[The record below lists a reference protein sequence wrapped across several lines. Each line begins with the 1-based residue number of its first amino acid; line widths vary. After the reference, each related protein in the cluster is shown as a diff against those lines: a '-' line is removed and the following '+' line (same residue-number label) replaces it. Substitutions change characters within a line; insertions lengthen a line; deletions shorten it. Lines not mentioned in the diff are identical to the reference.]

1 MSNYGR
7 TIFHS
12 ENGGVIIH
20 EPRTETDFFEDVDDT
35 ATAVKRYSPDYFLLF
50 LILYLLNPP
59 KQAATQLEKLQSDTA
74 KTENT

>member
-1 MSNYGR
+1 MSNYGN

-12 ENGGVIIH
+12 VDGGVIIH
-20 EPRTETDFFEDVDDT
+20 EPRTETVFNDFDDT
-35 ATAVKRYSPDYFLLF
+35 TATTNNFSQNYLVLF

-59 KQAATQLEKLQSDTA
+59 KSALSQLSDTA